1 VPKTGVVAGVYVQA
15 ISAFAPHPNAAK
27 LWMEY
32 LYSDE
37 GQIGWLKG
45 YCHPIRFND
54 LAKNGKIPAD
64 VLAKLPPAESYA
76 SAAFPTLDEQGKAKE
91 AISKNWDATVGAN
104 VK

>member
-1 VPKTGVVAGVYVQA
+1 MPDVYVQG

-27 LWMEY
+27 LWMEH

-45 YCHPIRFND
+45 HCHPIRFND
-54 LAKNGKIPAD
+54 LVKNKKVPAGL
-64 VLAKLPPAESYA
+64 LAQLPPAESYTGA
-76 SAAFPTLDEQGKAKE
+76 VFPTLEQV
-91 AISKNWDATVGAN
+91 ATAREIITKQWSTVVGVN